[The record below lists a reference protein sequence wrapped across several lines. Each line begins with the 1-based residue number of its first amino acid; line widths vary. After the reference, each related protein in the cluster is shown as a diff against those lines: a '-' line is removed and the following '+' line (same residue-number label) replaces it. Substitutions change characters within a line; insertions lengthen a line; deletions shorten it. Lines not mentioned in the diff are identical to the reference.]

1 VKPRHQPSESHARR
15 PGPLTDRSTAVHVTP
30 LNGTQN
36 ETQKEAHPRS
46 SRKRAEQER
55 SRLLD
60 FMRAIIGNLGEGT
73 YAVNRAGQVTFMNP
87 AAERILGW
95 TEGELLGKDMHETIH
110 FQRAD
115 GAPFPREQCPLLEV
129 MRSGEPVR
137 VDEDRFT
144 SKDGVAIPV
153 TYVSSPLLVDGAV
166 MGAVVAFHDISERNQ
181 LEEALRRSAQEAVA
195 HASQL
200 EAIVDTMADG
210 VLVYDLEGRILH
222 TNHADTE
229 LLRLDLRA
237 EGIPR
242 TLRERGE
249 LVDLRDEG
257 GQALPPDQWPSFR
270 VLQGETLR
278 GADAMDTVLRTLDG
292 RDILCNTSGAPVRDA
307 EGQIVGGVCIL
318 RDVTDRRRQE
328 RRTHEALD
336 ALLAMAETLV
346 SDDPDPDPTHEREAV
361 TAAMAQRLADLTQT
375 VLGSQ
380 RVTIV
385 PVGPEDEVQQAVGV
399 AGPITSQESQQWQA
413 NWPQAGQRRLHDFL
427 PAELIARFH
436 LGDPIPVDRREP
448 PFSHWPNP
456 YAWRSMLL
464 VPMLLGRQLV
474 GILTV
479 DFGAEL
485 YVFTTG
491 ELALAAGAARLTAL
505 VLERERLQRAQA
517 EERAKALA
525 LTEANRRMDE
535 FLGIATHE
543 LKTPVTSSS
552 LCIELARDSLTRVI
566 AELTAAHDAAV
577 HKLEPI
583 HSLMVRADV
592 GIERLTRL
600 MEDLLDVSR
609 IRAGKL
615 EFRLARCD
623 LAAIV
628 RDAVIEQRQIAPNR
642 TIAMRVSHEQAVPVW
657 ADAERIGQVVTN
669 FLTNALKYSP
679 EDCPVAVGM
688 RVQGGWV
695 RVSVRDAGPGI
706 AADEHER
713 IWQRFQRLEG
723 IAAQSGSGGGLGLG
737 LYIART
743 AIERHHGQI
752 GVRSA
757 PGKGSTFWFALPVER
772 MDT

>member
-1 VKPRHQPSESHARR
+1 VKPHHQPSKTQIRR
-15 PGPLTDRSTAVHVTP
+15 PGPLTDRSTAVHATP

-36 ETQKEAHPRS
+36 VPQKEAHPRS
-46 SRKRAEQER
+46 SDKRAEQER
-55 SRLLD
+55 SHLLD
-60 FMRAIIGNLGEGT
+60 FLRAIIGNLGEGT

-87 AAERILGW
+87 AAERMLGW
-95 TEGELLGKDMHETIH
+95 TEDELLGKDMHETIH
-110 FQRAD
+110 FQRAN
-115 GAPFPREQCPLLEV
+115 GAPFPKDLCPLLGV
-129 MRSGEPVR
+129 IRSGEPVR
-137 VDEDRFT
+137 VAEDRFT
-144 SKDGVAIPV
+144 RKDGVTIPV
-153 TYVSSPLLVDGAV
+153 AYVSSPLVADGTV
-166 MGAVVAFHDISERNQ
+166 MGAVVAFQDISERIQ

-222 TNHADTE
+222 TNQADTA

-237 EGIPR
+237 EGIPQ

-278 GADAMDTVLRTLDG
+278 GADAMDTLLRTLDG
-292 RDILCNTSGAPVRDA
+292 RDILFNTSGAPVHDA

-346 SDDPDPDPTHEREAV
+346 SDDPDTDPTHVREAA
-361 TAAMAQRLADLTQT
+361 TAATAQRLADLTRA

-413 NWPQAGQRRLHDFL
+413 NWPRAGQRHLHDFL
-427 PAELIARFH
+427 PSELIARLY
-436 LGDPIPVDRREP
+436 LGEPIPVDRREP
-448 PFSHWPNP
+448 PFSRWPNP

-464 VPMLLGRQLV
+464 VPMLLGRQLI

-479 DFGAEL
+479 DNGAEL
-485 YVFTTG
+485 HVFTPG
-491 ELALAAGAARLTAL
+491 EQALAAGAARLTAL
-505 VLERERLQRAQA
+505 VLERERLLRARA
-517 EERAKALA
+517 EDRARALA

-552 LCIELARDSLTRVI
+552 LCVELASDSLTRVI
-566 AELTAAHDAAV
+566 TELTAAHDAVV

-583 HSLMVRADV
+583 HGLMVRADL
-592 GIERLTRL
+592 GIERLSRL

-628 RDAVIEQRQIAPNR
+628 RDAVMEQRQIAPNR
-642 TIAMRVSHEQAVPVW
+642 TVAMRVSHEQAVPVW

-669 FLTNALKYSP
+669 FLTNALKYSL
-679 EDCPVAVGM
+679 EDCPVAVGV
-688 RVQGGWV
+688 RVQGGWA

-713 IWQRFQRLEG
+713 IWQRFQRIEG
-723 IAAQSGSGGGLGLG
+723 IAAQSGTGVGLGLG

-743 AIERHHGQI
+743 AIERHHGRI

>member
-1 VKPRHQPSESHARR
+1 
-15 PGPLTDRSTAVHVTP
+15 
-30 LNGTQN
+30 
-36 ETQKEAHPRS
+36 
-46 SRKRAEQER
+46 
-55 SRLLD
+55 
-60 FMRAIIGNLGEGT
+60 MRAIIGNLGEGT
-73 YAVNRAGQVTFMNP
+73 YAVNRAGRVTFMNP
-87 AAERILGW
+87 AAERMLGW
-95 TEGELLGKDMHETIH
+95 TEDELLGKDMHETIH

-115 GAPFPREQCPLLEV
+115 GTPFPREQCPLLEV
-129 MRSGEPVR
+129 IHSGEAVR
-137 VDEDRFT
+137 VNEDLFMR
-144 SKDGVAIPV
+144 KDGMTIPV
-153 TYVSSPLLVDGAV
+153 AYVSSPLRADGAV
-166 MGAVVAFHDISERNQ
+166 MGAVVAFQDISERKQ

-195 HASQL
+195 RASQL

-210 VLVYDLEGRILH
+210 VLVYDREGRILH
-222 TNHADTE
+222 TNHADIE

-242 TLRERGE
+242 TLRERGQ
-249 LVDLRDEG
+249 LFDLRDEG
-257 GQALPPDQWPSFR
+257 GQTLPAEQWPSFR

-278 GADAMDTVLRTLDG
+278 GADAMDTLLRTLDG
-292 RDILCNTSGAPVRDA
+292 RDILFNTSGAPVRDA
-307 EGQIVGGVCIL
+307 EGDIVGGVCIL

-328 RRTHEALD
+328 QRTHEALD

-346 SDDPDPDPTHEREAV
+346 SADPDPTDEREAA
-361 TAAMAQRLADLTQT
+361 TAGVAQRLADLIRT
-375 VLGSQ
+375 VLGSR

-385 PVGPEDEVQQAVGV
+385 PVGPEDEVQQTVGV
-399 AGPITSQESQQWQA
+399 AGPITPQESQQWQA
-413 NWPQAGQRRLHDFL
+413 NWPQAGQRHLHDFL
-427 PAELIARFH
+427 PSELIARLH
-436 LGDPIPVDRREP
+436 LGEHIPVDRREP
-448 PFSHWPNP
+448 PFNRWPNP
-456 YAWRSMLL
+456 YAWRSMLQ

-479 DFGAEL
+479 DYGVDL
-485 YVFTTG
+485 HVFTPD

-505 VLERERLQRAQA
+505 VLERERLLRARA
-517 EERAKALA
+517 EERANALA

-543 LKTPVTSSS
+543 LKTPVTSSG
-552 LCIELARDSLTRVI
+552 LCVELATDSLKRVI
-566 AELTAAHDAAV
+566 AELAADRDEVART
-577 HKLEPI
+577 LEPI
-583 HSLMVRADV
+583 QGLMVRADS
-592 GIERLTRL
+592 GIERLSRL

-628 RDAVIEQRQIAPNR
+628 RDAVTEQRQITPDR
-642 TIAMRVSHEQAVPVW
+642 TITLRVSHEQAVPVW

-679 EDCPVAVGM
+679 EDCPVAVGVQ
-688 RVQGGWV
+688 VQGGWA

-706 AADEHER
+706 SPDEQER
-713 IWQRFQRLEG
+713 IWQRFQRVEG
-723 IAAQSGSGGGLGLG
+723 IKVQSGTGVGLGLG

-757 PGKGSTFWFALPVER
+757 PSKGSTFWFALPIEPG
-772 MDT
+772 DA